1 MANAQVHVDFL
12 ENGRGGY
19 YLLHAGYKFSIKT
32 RRHERCYWRCVDRQC
47 PATIITLDNIP
58 VANGHP
64 QHNHPANQFGLAT
77 DAFIVSVKK
86 RCREEVN
93 PVPAIYD
100 EMLGQLRN
108 RECYKDVVDMI
119 RQVPM
124 LYSCR
129 SSLYRNRAKQLPKLP
144 VTQNDIN
151 LDGPWNESSAVDRSL
166 LCDDTDDLG
175 AKLLVFATDDNL
187 QKLSSAPVLYGD
199 GTLYACTGLFYQL
212 YTIHAVVGGQLFPLV
227 FALLPNKTQ
236 RTYTIFFTLLKDTI
250 AERDFVLNPETVML
264 DFEVAARNAVT
275 EVFPMST
282 LLGCFFHFTQCI
294 WKKAQSC
301 GLAVQYRQDP
311 QTQKLVRR
319 AAVLPLVPAQQVDN
333 VWLNALA
340 DNDDNS
346 IQTTKFKDYVTE
358 IWVEGN
364 IQGWNQFDNDGA
376 RTTNHIEGW
385 HSKVNKACQRSHPNI
400 FVMVKLLQ
408 KEQAVNEAKIIQLQ
422 AGDKQCPRRKKY
434 RKLDSRLQALKN

>member
-19 YLLHAGYKFSIKT
+19 YLLHAGYKFSTKT
-32 RRHERCYWRCVDRQC
+32 RRHERCYWRRVDRQC
-47 PATIITLDNIP
+47 PAIIITLDNIP

-64 QHNHPANQFGLAT
+64 QHNHHANQFGLAA
-77 DAFIVSVKK
+77 DAFIVSVEK
-86 RCREEVN
+86 RCREEVS

-108 RECYKDVVDMI
+108 RECNEDVVDMI

-124 LYSCR
+124 FYSCR
-129 SSLYRNRAKQLPKLP
+129 SSLYRNRSKQLPKLP

-151 LDGPWNESSAVDRSL
+151 RDGPWSESSAGDRFL

-175 AKLLVFATDDNL
+175 ARLLVFSTDDNL

-199 GTLYACTGLFYQL
+199 GTFYACTGLFYQL
-212 YTIHAVVGGQLFPLV
+212 YTIHADVGGQLFPLV

-236 RTYTIFFTLLKDTI
+236 RTYPRFFTLLKDTI

-264 DFEVAARNAVT
+264 DFEVAARNAIT

-294 WKKAQSC
+294 WRKAQAC
-301 GLAVQYRQDP
+301 GLAVQYRKDP

-358 IWVEGN
+358 TWVEGSISAISWRPVIVVGEVGVPVEN
-364 IQGWNQFDNDGA
+364 NQPWASN
-376 RTTNHIEGW
+376 W
-385 HSKVNKACQRSHPNI
+385 
-400 FVMVKLLQ
+400 
-408 KEQAVNEAKIIQLQ
+408 
-422 AGDKQCPRRKKY
+422 
-434 RKLDSRLQALKN
+434 